1 MCPDH
6 GSYSDLYWGDYDE
19 YIRAQS
25 YDANGKK
32 LENPQTVRVKGCP
45 YDCGICTE
53 HKSHTVLA
61 IIDITNRCNLRCP
74 ICFAHAGAAGYIY
87 EPTKDEIRGMLKNL
101 MANRPVP
108 PPALQFSGGEPTV
121 RDDLPELVKIA
132 RELGFLHVEV
142 NSNGIRMAESVDY
155 CKSLKEA
162 GVSTIYLQF
171 DGVTPRPYKVARGFD
186 LLPIKK
192 QALNNLKKAG
202 FRSIVLVPVL
212 VGGVNTDQVGD
223 IIRFAV
229 KNRDIVRC
237 INFQP
242 VAITGRINAGD
253 RESMRVT
260 IPDLMRLAE
269 EQTGG
274 LIKKSDW
281 FPIPA
286 PEPFIKFIGHLK
298 DTDYI
303 DFSSHPHCGMATY
316 LIMEGDKVEPITTYL
331 DVESLL
337 QSVKNANDTFESG
350 NKTRAKASAV
360 AGVMKSAKL
369 GTLKKY
375 LLPVLKSGTY
385 DSLSDLHHNMIM
397 IGSMHFMDPYN
408 FDLERVQRCVIH
420 YATPDGRLIPFCT
433 MNNIHRAGVEK
444 KFSKPLDSA
453 VNTPLYDVES
463 LINKINEE
471 NRG

>member
-1 MCPDH
+1 MIPAEIYEEENKVYIRKMCPDH
-6 GSYSDLYWGDYDE
+6 GSYSDIYWGDYDE

-32 LENPQTVRVKGCP
+32 LENPQTVRVKGCQ

-171 DGVTPRPYKVARGFD
+171 DGVTPRPYKVARGR
-186 LLPIKK
+186 
-192 QALNNLKKAG
+192 A
-202 FRSIVLVPVL
+202 R
-212 VGGVNTDQVGD
+212 
-223 IIRFAV
+223 
-229 KNRDIVRC
+229 
-237 INFQP
+237 
-242 VAITGRINAGD
+242 
-253 RESMRVT
+253 
-260 IPDLMRLAE
+260 
-269 EQTGG
+269 
-274 LIKKSDW
+274 
-281 FPIPA
+281 
-286 PEPFIKFIGHLK
+286 
-298 DTDYI
+298 
-303 DFSSHPHCGMATY
+303 
-316 LIMEGDKVEPITTYL
+316 
-331 DVESLL
+331 ESLL

-433 MNNIHRAGVEK
+433 MNNIHRAEVEK

-471 NRG
+471 KHG